1 MARCLSKRRKMNQNV
16 FFFTSIES
24 KWIKRGSSSPE
35 SSRRGSAMWLD
46 LLFFRLCSFCVFF
59 SSSFFSWRH
68 VPNGFLFSHSILVW
82 FFCLFVFFCGDKSPM
97 MAVCC
102 AANGGPLAGFRFLIR
117 PKMDP
122 ISLDS
127 SGLMENLFSPDAADW
142 NRPTE
147 NGMPRAFCWNPI
159 RNEVHNQLGKSL
171 SRGPVIL

>member
-82 FFCLFVFFCGDKSPM
+82 FFCLFCFFFAVINRRWWPCVAPQMAALSP
-97 MAVCC
+97 ASV
-102 AANGGPLAGFRFLIR
+102 
-117 PKMDP
+117 
-122 ISLDS
+122 
-127 SGLMENLFSPDAADW
+127 
-142 NRPTE
+142 
-147 NGMPRAFCWNPI
+147 
-159 RNEVHNQLGKSL
+159 SL
-171 SRGPVIL
+171 SGRKWIRSHWIRRVWWRTSSALTPQIEIDQRRMECHALFAGTQFVTRSTINSVNH